1 MYISKPNYY
10 DAFRCLADQCEDTCC
25 AGWQIVID
33 EDSLEAY
40 KKVEGDFGKTLRDS
54 IDWKEGVFH
63 QDSLGRC
70 AFLNEKNLCN
80 LYTAL
85 GEESLCVT
93 CTNYPRHIEEFENI
107 REYTLSLSCPEV
119 ARILL
124 EQKEPVHFLEEEV
137 EGEEEFE
144 DFDFLLFSQ
153 LEETRDVMEKIL
165 QDRSR
170 DIFLRGALVWSLG
183 VKMQQYMDEERL
195 FDLPELYAEYD
206 HIKNWD
212 DWNMAK
218 QKLDLS
224 DEKENV
230 LLLSQEARDGAPV
243 PAMEFTQ
250 KYFYKL
256 YELEPLKDEWQV
268 ELGETEA
275 ILFHSE
281 KLYEEIHEKFQKWLE
296 KNMPD
301 YTIWLEQLM
310 VYFIHTYFC
319 GAVYN
324 YYVAAKAKLAVFST
338 WMLYE
343 MMAAKWYWQGET
355 LEKEEVISL
364 IYRYSRELEHSD
376 LNLAAMDE
384 LLDE

>member
-10 DAFRCLADQCEDTCC
+10 DEFHCLADQCEETCC

-40 KKVEGDFGKTLRDS
+40 KKVEGEFGKTLRDS
-54 IDWKEGVFH
+54 IHWDEGVFH
-63 QDSLGRC
+63 QDPEGRC
-70 AFLNEKNLCN
+70 TFLNDKNLCN

-85 GEESLCVT
+85 GEESLCKT

-124 EQKEPVHFLEEEV
+124 EQKEPVHFLEEERD
-137 EGEEEFE
+137 GEEEFE
-144 DFDFLLFSQ
+144 EFDFLLFSQ
-153 LEETRDVMEKIL
+153 LEETRDVMEEIL

-170 DIFLRGALVWSLG
+170 DISLRGALVWSLG
-183 VKMQQYMDEERL
+183 VKMQEYMDEERL
-195 FDLPELYAEYD
+195 FELEELYEQHKKIKD
-206 HIKNWD
+206 WSEWNHIL
-212 DWNMAK
+212 A
-218 QKLDLS
+218 
-224 DEKENV
+224 EKEEDFIAV
-230 LLLSQEARDGAPV
+230 SVERKESGSMIIPTIDKAK
-243 PAMEFTQ
+243 E
-250 KYFYKL
+250 YFCKL

-268 ELGETEA
+268 NLGETEA

-281 KLYEEIHEKFQKWLE
+281 KLYQEIHEKFQKWLE
-296 KNMPD
+296 SNMPE
-301 YTIWLEQLM
+301 YRIWLEQLL

-324 YYVAAKAKLAVFST
+324 YYVASKAKLAVFST

-355 LEKEEVISL
+355 LEKKEVISL

>member
-1 MYISKPNYY
+1 MIISKPNYY
-10 DAFRCLADQCEDTCC
+10 DSFRCLADQCEETCC

-33 EDSLEAY
+33 EASLATY
-40 KKVEGDFGKTLRDS
+40 KKVEGDFGETLRAS
-54 IDWKEGVFH
+54 IDWEEGVFH
-63 QDSLGRC
+63 QDREARC

-85 GEESLCVT
+85 GEESLCTT

-124 EQKEPVHFLEEEV
+124 EQREPVHFLEEEIA
-137 EGEEEFE
+137 GEEEFE

-153 LEETRDVMEKIL
+153 LEETRTVMEEIL

-170 DIFLRGALVWSLG
+170 DIALRGALVWKLG
-183 VKMQQYMDEERL
+183 VQMQEYMDEERL
-195 FDLPELYAEYD
+195 FELPELYEQYREIKDWTSFSKISKEAEYPL
-206 HIKNWD
+206 
-212 DWNMAK
+212 AT
-218 QKLDLS
+218 S
-224 DEKENV
+224 
-230 LLLSQEARDGAPV
+230 
-243 PAMEFTQ
+243 MERTRE
-250 KYFYKL
+250 YFQKL
-256 YELEPLKDEWQV
+256 YELEPLKEEWQLH
-268 ELGETEA
+268 LGETEA

-281 KLYEEIHEKFQKWLE
+281 KQYQKLHEEFRNWLE
-296 KNMPD
+296 EHMPE
-301 YTIWLEQLM
+301 YTIWMEQWM

-324 YYVAAKAKLAVFST
+324 YYVASKAKLAVFST

-343 MMAAKWYWQGET
+343 MMAAKWYWNGDKLT
-355 LEKEEVISL
+355 KGEVISL
-364 IYRYSRELEHSD
+364 LYGYSRELEHSD